1 MASDINSKKN
11 GTGSALEKAL
21 AVLKVI
27 VEQPQSVGVPDLAER
42 LGMSRQSMHRLL
54 HQLDEHGLII
64 KVPKRDRFAIGER
77 FSKLAIAA
85 MCSANKGIPVL
96 GIIQQVV
103 EEIGE
108 SCVLGVIIGREF
120 VYLERAEAE
129 HYPRIYLE
137 TGDRMPPYCTSGG
150 KAMLAFLPSS
160 VRSRLLETLTLTQ
173 FTQNTITS
181 IKSLKQEL
189 EEIRERGFATANQ
202 EYADG
207 MVGVGVS
214 VLGPDGAVL
223 AALGMHGPTTRVS
236 LDRAP
241 EIAVKLQ
248 TAAKRLAE
256 FWDMSG

>member
-1 MASDINSKKN
+1 MKKP
-11 GTGSALEKAL
+11 LL
-21 AVLKVI
+21 FWRLI

-42 LGMSRQSMHRLL
+42 LGVSRQSMHRLL

-85 MCSANKGIPVL
+85 MCSANKGIPIL

-129 HYPRIYLE
+129 HYLRIYLE

-150 KAMLAFLPSS
+150 KAMLVFLPAPT
-160 VRSRLLETLTLTQ
+160 RSRLLETLTLTQ
-173 FTQNTITS
+173 FTQTTITS
-181 IKSLKQEL
+181 IKALKKEF
-189 EEIRERGFATANQ
+189 EEIRERGYATSNQ
-202 EYADG
+202 EYAVG
-207 MVGVGVS
+207 MVGIGVP
-214 VLGPDGAVL
+214 VLGPHGTAL
-223 AALGMHGPTTRVS
+223 AALGMHGPTTRIS

-248 TAAKRLAE
+248 SAAKRLAE
-256 FWDMSG
+256 FWDMSD

>member
-1 MASDINSKKN
+1 MASDINRKKN
-11 GTGSALEKAL
+11 GTRSTLEKAL
-21 AVLKVI
+21 AVLEAI

-42 LGMSRQSMHRLL
+42 LGVSRQSMHRLL

-85 MCSANKGIPVL
+85 MCSANKGMPIL
-96 GIIQQVV
+96 CIIQQVV

-150 KAMLAFLPSS
+150 KAMPAFLPAPT
-160 VRSRLLETLTLTQ
+160 RSRLLETLTLTQ
-173 FTQNTITS
+173 FTQTTITS
-181 IKSLKQEL
+181 IKALKKEF
-189 EEIRERGFATANQ
+189 EEIREREYATSNQ
-202 EYADG
+202 EYAVG
-207 MVGVGVS
+207 MVGIGVP
-214 VLGPDGAVL
+214 VLGPDGTAL
-223 AALGMHGPTTRVS
+223 AALGMHGPTTRIS

-241 EIAVKLQ
+241 EIAVKL
-248 TAAKRLAE
+248 
-256 FWDMSG
+256 